1 VKHLVRLLTITAAV
15 ACISGLSP
23 AHATIPPPVQTPTA
37 ELTRADWSIGQKMV
51 VRGAGWPKGKVSVQ
65 VCGNLAVNGTA
76 DCDGP
81 GTRSFG
87 IGANG
92 SFGGRIVVGAP
103 PAPCP
108 CAVMVASNF
117 AANVVLIPIT
127 IKDHPIQAGTPTA
140 DPNAG
145 LTTLSITSSFVRGDW
160 WRDALGISPTRIMTI
175 TITNTGARTSGAG
188 VVDITVGKDSP
199 PTGFAASISFDPIDP
214 GESTS
219 VAAKFAVD
227 SFAYGTYN
235 MLARVTSPAAGG
247 EITEQTSTFP
257 GYLLVGLIV
266 IVLIIDLIWMARVR
280 KRRQMF
286 LDAEAEAVEAQ
297 ERIAQE
303 YARSAAAAEA
313 TTSQLAAREADHSAA
328 IELAA
333 AEAAEAFMALIASE
347 NSGPGSVQVE
357 PSSGEVETEPDHLW
371 APPPPLD

>member
-1 VKHLVRLLTITAAV
+1 MAAV
-15 ACISGLSP
+15 AFMAEVGP
-23 AHATIPPPVQTPTA
+23 AHATIPPPVRVPSA
-37 ELTRADWSIGQKMV
+37 ELTRSDWSIGQKMV
-51 VRGAGWPKGKVSVQ
+51 VRGTGWPKGKVSVQ

-87 IGANG
+87 IGSNG
-92 SFGGRIVVGAP
+92 SFGGRIIVDAP

-127 IKDHPIQAGTPTA
+127 IKDHPIQAGTPTV

-145 LTTLSITSSFVRGDW
+145 LTTLSITSSFTRGDW

-188 VVDITVGKDSP
+188 VVDITVGKESP
-199 PTGFAASISFDPIDP
+199 PTGFAASISFDSIDP

-235 MLARVTSPAAGG
+235 LLARVTSPAAGG

-266 IVLIIDLIWMARVR
+266 IVLIIDLVWMARVR

-286 LDAEAEAVEAQ
+286 IDAETDAAEAQ

-313 TTSQLAAREADHSAA
+313 TSAQLASRDADHTEA

-347 NSGPGSVQVE
+347 HSGPGSVQ
-357 PSSGEVETEPDHLW
+357 TEPPAVDYGADTDHVW
-371 APPPPLD
+371 APPPPLVD